1 MSTEQCVLKPKV
13 ACFWVIK
20 SRVLPRKRLMRQLT
34 NHKAVVCFAGRN
46 HGRSGIAMPAAFS
59 LFVFSFLWIE
69 MSLLGQACVYLHK
82 IYCSWFKK
90 KPSTICQARYITEC
104 PFKDHIRWNEI
115 STLFKRYTKVK
126 LVCERFLRF
135 MASACVWFN
144 LEIAPDTWGLAR
156 AGRQPKLFQM
166 LPAAED

>member
-1 MSTEQCVLKPKV
+1 MRSETESSVLLSHQIARPAAK
-13 ACFWVIK
+13 A
-20 SRVLPRKRLMRQLT
+20 SRAWPDQSQSIEG
-34 NHKAVVCFAGRN
+34 AVVCFAGRN